1 MERKVRDGLEEVE
14 TEMEDSP
21 KCRERTRDE
30 NERLVRSVCVDPGTQ
45 QRSTDRETAPKYDWR
60 SKTPLG
66 THQLRYGDD
75 TPSAGSG
82 IVF

>member
-30 NERLVRSVCVDPGTQ
+30 NERLVRSDRRERDGGREEENNLPPG
-45 QRSTDRETAPKYDWR
+45 PV
-60 SKTPLG
+60 L
-66 THQLRYGDD
+66 
-75 TPSAGSG
+75 SAGRREHC
-82 IVF
+82 ILQNVH